1 LPIKLFKFVLS
12 TWLVLDILSGVSLN
26 MLGYNLTLF
35 IRATII
41 LLILIYGINIRAY
54 SKLFYLSFLFLT
66 LISSLHLVTF
76 QNFTSLYFTIKI
88 IFPVAL
94 IHILLK
100 LISQKLIFFRD
111 IIKFYIFCTSI
122 FTLSIVS
129 GQFFGGYKTY
139 DYGNGLGFGST
150 GWFYAGNEV
159 SITGLVLCGLG
170 AVIYLKTKKKTDLI
184 LLIVSGMSTILVLT
198 KTSVV
203 GVLYIL
209 TRVIKFSFTSIS
221 LIASLLYFAVIINMD
236 YVVMFTKRIEH
247 EIGTAGYLNILMGGS
262 KRIEYIKQGFFEIY
276 DYPLI
281 FLFGRG
287 WNGLAEN
294 DLVDTFLSYGV
305 FSILIL
311 ILYIEVIGKV
321 QRKNKIKNFTNQMIM
336 IIFLSSLIAGH
347 VVTSTM
353 LSPILAIF
361 YCSNTIDYEKNISY
375 NKRVTFKKFS
385 F

>member
-1 LPIKLFKFVLS
+1 MLS

-26 MLGYNLTLF
+26 MLGYNLPLF
-35 IRATII
+35 IRAI
-41 LLILIYGINIRAY
+41 LILFILIYGIHIRAY
-54 SKLFYLSFLFLT
+54 SKLFYLSLLLIT

-76 QNFTSLYFTIKI
+76 QNFISLYFTIKI

-100 LISQKLIFFRD
+100 LISQKLIFHRD
-111 IIKFYIFCTSI
+111 IIKFYTYSTLI

-129 GQFFGGYKTY
+129 GQLFGGYKTY

-170 AVIYLKTKKKTDLI
+170 AVIYLKTKKTTDLI
-184 LLIVSGMSTILVLT
+184 LLITSGISTILVLT
-198 KTSVV
+198 KTSVF

-209 TRVIKFSFTSIS
+209 IRVIKFSFTSAFI
-221 LIASLLYFAVIINMD
+221 LASLLYFTLLKNMD
-236 YVVMFTKRIEH
+236 YVVMFIKRMEHDIE
-247 EIGTAGYLNILMGGS
+247 TAGYLNILMGGS
-262 KRIEYIKQGFFEIY
+262 KRIEYIKQGFFDIY

-294 DLVDTFLSYGV
+294 DIVDTFLSYGV

-321 QRKNKIKNFTNQMIM
+321 QRKNKIKNFKNQIFI
-336 IIFLSSLIAGH
+336 IIFLSSIIAGH

-353 LSPILAIF
+353 LAPILAIF
-361 YCSNTIDYEKNISY
+361 YCSNTIDYEKNISN
-375 NKRVTFKKFS
+375 NKRVTFKKIS